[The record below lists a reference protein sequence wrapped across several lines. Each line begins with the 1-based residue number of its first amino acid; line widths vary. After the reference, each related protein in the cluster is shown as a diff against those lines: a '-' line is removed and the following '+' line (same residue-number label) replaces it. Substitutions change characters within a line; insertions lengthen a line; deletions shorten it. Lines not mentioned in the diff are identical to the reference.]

1 MLQTSKAMRSPQKKR
16 KQTKHEN
23 EVPHT
28 QASLTVQAFMRAGT
42 STRTKMSKGPVRSR
56 WISSLRVA
64 RFWTRV
70 RPISSRFTRKRSP
83 RPGTPPNPS
92 PPHFGA
98 SRDSTRTEG
107 AGAAARAERP
117 GGDLPCSYYYLRSLS
132 WTSRTFYFLDSRD
145 LLEVLRGLS
154 WQRERPLGRES
165 LPCPHVRDLGKLVFC
180 SQELTFAHIRSC
192 PCRVCYGVVA

>member
-132 WTSRTFYFLDSRD
+132 WTSRTYFLDSLD
-145 LLEVLRGLS
+145 LLEVLRDF
-154 WQRERPLGRES
+154 LGRERGGS
-165 LPCPHVRDLGKLVFC
+165 LGDSPGP
-180 SQELTFAHIRSC
+180 
-192 PCRVCYGVVA
+192 

>member
-117 GGDLPCSYYYLRSLS
+117 GGDLPCSYYYLHSLS
-132 WTSRTFYFLDSRD
+132 WTSRIFYFLDSLD
-145 LLEVLRGLS
+145 LLEVLRDF
-154 WQRERPLGRES
+154 LGRERREGGS
-165 LPCPHVRDLGKLVFC
+165 LGDPPG
-180 SQELTFAHIRSC
+180 
-192 PCRVCYGVVA
+192 P